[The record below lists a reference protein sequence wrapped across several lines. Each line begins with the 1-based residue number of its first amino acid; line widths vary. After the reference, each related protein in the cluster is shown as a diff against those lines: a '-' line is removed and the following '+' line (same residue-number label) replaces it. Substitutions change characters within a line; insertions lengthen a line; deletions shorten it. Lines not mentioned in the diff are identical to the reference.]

1 MKNITSYNLR
11 ALFAVCLLFS
21 CYCSFG
27 QILTGFNDD
36 FSTPNAANYTIVNG
50 SISSSTVWNMSRSG
64 ADFGSAISGGRLTLT
79 NDGSNGSNANGWVL
93 ASTSSSNF
101 STPYATTLA
110 NNPGPVTWTFNM
122 RQSRTNPAGFTASLF
137 GTFAFGTAFILAG
150 TSGTTNVTGTGYA
163 ITLGN
168 SGTTDPIRLVR
179 YNSGLRTHTVLLSST
194 TAGLTDFGT
203 QYLSVKV
210 VYTPSTNTW
219 QLFVRNDGTT
229 AFTDPNTGTLT
240 AQSSVVNSTYTSSS
254 LPLIGGY
261 FNGSTTAGQTSF
273 FDNVRV
279 TVGVPFIT
287 SIAPTSRIA
296 GTGSF
301 TLTVNGQNFS
311 NSSIIRWNG
320 NNRTTTYVSPTQ
332 LTTIIPASDIITSGT
347 AAITVANGSTVSNS
361 QVFTIDPAGVPNL
374 TTSTSLLNLSNSV
387 IGTAS
392 ASSSYTITGANLTT
406 DPVITAP
413 ANFEISLNNTTFF
426 PSLTLP
432 RTGNNITG
440 QPLTIYVRTTSSAP
454 VGIYNVV
461 VNNTATGAIAKTVN
475 VTATVL
481 NAQPSTLP
489 TGISF
494 SNVTSTTFTVNWTNG
509 NGARRLLLVRQGG
522 AVSAFPLDGQG
533 YSAAAQFGSGSEIGT
548 GNYVVYSGTVN
559 TATVTGLSPSTNYH
573 VSVVEYNGSSGLEN
587 YTAVGLSGNTTTLA
601 TPLGWQIYAA
611 NTVNTITFDATV
623 DGVNNDVFQADG
635 IASVAGVGQ
644 LSSRGWA
651 FNGFSDGA
659 VAFNGTS
666 TEDSDY
672 DRGTS
677 TGGVTENGLYAFE
690 TSPDNFS
697 LGIQSGS
704 GDFTPGTI
712 TLRLQNRTG
721 TTMTSINV
729 GYKVYIYNDQVSSTN
744 FNLSYSANN
753 SSYTSAT
760 TINTTSP
767 TTADETPGWKAY
779 YRVTTIT
786 GLSIANGNDY
796 YLRWESATATG
807 SADFDEFALDDIS
820 VVANPTSVF
829 VPFGG
834 TAESFVLSGNA
845 TQSADLEVLGNL
857 TFNGGKLGIASHTL
871 TTTGTITN
879 TVAGGIRGSASSNL
893 VINGATNKTL
903 SFDQTTVGTT
913 NLLNNLTISTTATNT
928 TIVGNAFAINGTLN
942 IASDQI
948 LTMGA
953 NALTGTLTTATIN
966 GTFQTGNTTA
976 TPLPTGKI
984 WSGSGTV
991 HYNATSP
998 AQTVVAGTYNG
1009 LTVSSTAG
1017 AVAGGALTVNGTLD
1031 LPTANPSATL
1041 GSLSMGSF
1049 QLLMGGNAT
1058 NTGTGDVT
1066 GDVIRNSI
1074 ASNVLYTFGH
1084 KDTSIIFPSIGTLPT
1099 SMGLRIQIGV
1109 AVSWRPSSIQRRYD
1123 FIQAAGSGTKA
1134 IIKAHY
1140 LDTELNGNNEDALV
1154 DWAHIVSPPNTLEQ
1168 GRSNYNTTENWVE
1181 LTNVNVGVFFQ
1192 NTFGLVELTLDEY
1205 EAATLTWN
1213 GSVSDSWSTA
1223 GNWTPNAIPS
1233 NITTIYIPDAATTD
1247 NDPII
1252 NAVTP
1257 IGKVNINEGGI
1268 LNAPAGSQFTVHGD
1282 GGAWINNG
1290 TFAPVANSTVIF
1302 VNLDAT
1308 IAGET
1313 TFSNLTINA
1322 GAGLRPQT
1330 GNIMH
1335 ISGTFSRLGIFS
1347 PGAVENTVDFTG
1359 NGQTIPQ
1366 LTTGLVAY
1374 NNLTISGSGAI
1385 LPTSLGITG
1394 NFTLNNTVDFT
1405 GKTIVMK
1412 GLTPQ
1417 SITGTTA
1424 PSFNNLTIENTN
1436 GNVLLDI
1443 NAAVNGTLTLTSG
1456 QLIVEDKILT
1466 LGTNPVSGSFS
1477 ASTMIVTGT
1486 TGEVRRPFTTTGSYF
1501 FPIGENTTPAYS
1513 PIEVNVTDGTF
1524 SSAYIGVSV
1533 KDGIHPNNNSLQ
1545 NNISRYWN
1553 VSQSGI
1559 TGAVISLN
1567 ATYLPSDASADVSTI
1582 FAAQLSGAFDQDT
1595 NPWMKFFSPLSG
1607 TTLSVAGAILSSG
1620 VTSAFTG
1627 IKGSDFTVQ
1636 LSGFGD
1642 FCEDDEVT
1650 LSIAVSGGDAPYSY
1664 EWSDGLGNMATA
1676 TPPTNTVGT
1685 ENYTVVVKDA
1695 NGFVATDQAD
1705 VTVLTPSL
1713 GGNLSASQN
1722 VCLRTEPGEI
1732 TLTGHTG
1739 SILYWQRSEDPTF
1752 TTGVTNLSN
1761 FTDVLTSE
1769 NAGIILADTYFRAV
1783 ISNGNCG
1790 EVFSGT
1796 TSALIQTTTWDG
1808 TWSNGV
1814 PDGTTNAI
1822 ITDDFT
1828 PSADLLGCSITI
1840 ENGAD
1845 VIIPTGINFTLNG
1858 AVIITDGTFTVE
1870 DDGSLYQTDDSAENE
1885 GTDFTMVRW
1894 TEPMYRYD
1902 FTYWSSPVRGQTLNA
1917 LSPMTLFDK
1926 YFGWNPTNEIWIP
1939 YPQGNHIMEE
1949 GTGYIVRAPQN
1960 YSTDPLMAIP
1970 FEGIFTGTPNNGVI
1984 NVPVIGNGAFNLL
1997 GNPYPSAL
2005 DADEFLQDPA
2015 NSTLEGTIYLWTHN
2029 TPIVETGNQAFSYAS
2044 DDYAVYNLMGGVG
2057 TAAPSET
2064 SPDASNTPNGFIAAG
2079 QGFFIQGVTDGT
2091 ATFNND
2097 MRIGGNNNQFFRSPS
2112 DAERHR
2118 LWCSISNTKGGFKQL
2133 LIGYATNATN
2143 DFDRGWDGTSMANN
2157 PLEFYSFVADKKLSI
2172 QSFALPF
2179 DINYVVPVGYKTNV
2193 NGVHSINF
2201 NQGDGLFQDQD
2212 VYLHDLELDVVHDL
2226 KISNYEF
2233 TTQAGIFD
2241 DRFEILYINSALGNP
2256 NSNIKNNLLIYNQE
2270 NTLFV
2275 KSPLEEISTVR
2286 IIDMQGRVLYTLDE
2300 VNDIQATLKLE
2311 FPNQVLVIS
2320 VTTKNGSEYN
2330 KKIVR

>member
-1 MKNITSYNLR
+1 MKNITSYHLR
-11 ALFAVCLLFS
+11 AFFALCLFFF
-21 CYCSFG
+21 YHFSFG
-27 QILTGFNDD
+27 QTSTVFNDD
-36 FSTPNAANYTIVNG
+36 FSTPNATLYTIANG
-50 SISSSTVWNMSRSG
+50 PISSSTNWTMSRSG
-64 ADFGSAISGGRLTLT
+64 ADFGSAISSGRLYVT

-101 STPYATTLA
+101 STPYATTLV
-110 NNPGPVTWTFNM
+110 NNPGVVTWTFNM
-122 RQSRTNPAGFTASLF
+122 RQSRSNPSGFGSSN
-137 GTFAFGTAFILAG
+137 FGTAFILAG
-150 TSGTTNVTGTGYA
+150 TSGTTNLTGTGYA
-163 ITLGN
+163 VILGN

-179 YNSGLRTHTVLLSST
+179 YNSGIRNYTSLIASST
-194 TAGLTDFGT
+194 SGLTDFGT
-203 QYLSVKV
+203 QYLSIKV
-210 VYTPSTNTW
+210 VYTPSSNTW

-229 AFTDPNTGTLT
+229 AFADPNTGTLT
-240 AQSSVVNSTYTSSS
+240 AQSSVVNSTYTNSS
-254 LPLIGGY
+254 LPLLGSY
-261 FNGSTTAGQTSF
+261 FNGGTTSNQTAL
-273 FDNVRV
+273 FDNIRV

-287 SIAPTSRIA
+287 TIAPTSRVA
-296 GTGSF
+296 GAGSF

-332 LTTIIPASDIITSGT
+332 LTAVIPASDVIASGS
-347 AAITVANGSTVSNS
+347 ALITVANGTTISNS

-374 TTSTSLLNLSNSV
+374 TTSSSSLNLATTV

-392 ASSSYTITGANLTT
+392 ASSSYTITGSNLTT

-413 ANFEISLNNTTFF
+413 SNFEISTNNTNFF
-426 PSLTLP
+426 PSLTLA

-454 VGIYNVV
+454 VGTYNVA
-461 VNNTATGAIAKTVN
+461 VNNTATGATTKAVN
-475 VTATVL
+475 ITATVL
-481 NAQPSTLP
+481 NAQPTTLSSAINF
-489 TGISF
+489 TGI
-494 SNVTSTTFTVNWTNG
+494 TSTSFTANWTSG
-509 NGARRLLLVRQGG
+509 NGVRRLLLIRQGG
-522 AVSAFPLDGQG
+522 AVNAFPVDGQA
-533 YSAAAQFGSGSEIGT
+533 YTASAQFGSGSEIGT
-548 GNYVVYSGTVN
+548 GNFVVFSGTEN
-559 TATVTGLSPSTNYH
+559 TATVTGLSPSTSYH

-587 YTAVGLSGNTTTLA
+587 YTATGLAGNTTTLA
-601 TPLGWQIYAA
+601 TPSGWQIYTA
-611 NTVNTITFDATV
+611 NAVNTITFDTTV
-623 DGVNNDVFQADG
+623 DGVNNGVFQGDG
-635 IASVAGVGQ
+635 VIPIPQVGQ
-644 LSSRGWA
+644 LSSRAWA
-651 FNGFSDGA
+651 FTGFSDGA
-659 VAFNGTS
+659 LAFGGTS
-666 TEDSDY
+666 AEDSDY

-677 TGGVTENGLYAFE
+677 NGGVVENGLYAFE
-690 TSPDNFS
+690 TSSSNFA
-697 LGIQSGS
+697 LGIQSGT
-704 GDFTPGTI
+704 GDFVPGTI

-721 TTMTSINV
+721 ATMTSINV

-744 FNLSYSANN
+744 FNLSYSSNN
-753 SSYTSAT
+753 TSYTAAT
-760 TINTTSP
+760 TLNTTSP
-767 TTADETPGWKAY
+767 TTADEMPGWKAY

-786 GLSIANGNDY
+786 GISIASGGDF
-796 YLRWESATATG
+796 YLRWESATASG
-807 SADFDEFALDDIS
+807 SADFDEFALDDIA
-820 VVANPTSVF
+820 VVGNPTSVF
-829 VPFGG
+829 VPFNG

-845 TQSADLEVLGNL
+845 TQSADLEVQGNI
-857 TFNGGKLGIASHTL
+857 TFNGGKLAIGSNTF
-871 TTTGTITN
+871 TSSGTITN
-879 TVAGGIRGSASSNL
+879 TVAGGITGSNSSNL
-893 VINGATNKTL
+893 TINGSTNKTL
-903 SFDQTTVGTT
+903 SFDQTMVGTT
-913 NLLNNLTISTTATNT
+913 NLLNNLTIATTSSNTTTAE
-928 TIVGNAFAINGTLN
+928 NAVAINGTLN
-942 IASDQI
+942 VFTDQI
-948 LTMGA
+948 FNMGT
-953 NALTGTLTTATIN
+953 NTLTGTLTAATIN
-966 GTFQTGNTTA
+966 GTLQTSNTSSV
-976 TPLPTGKI
+976 PLPTGKT
-984 WSGSGTV
+984 WSGAGTV
-991 HYNATSP
+991 HYNAASS

-1009 LTVSSTAG
+1009 LTVSSTGG

-1031 LPTANPSATL
+1031 LPSPNPSATL
-1041 GSLSMGSF
+1041 GSLSMGSY
-1049 QLLMGGNAT
+1049 QLVMGGNAT

-1123 FIQAAGSGTKA
+1123 FIQTAGTGTKA

-1140 LDTELNGNNEDALV
+1140 LDSELNGNNEDALV
-1154 DWAHIVSPPNTLEQ
+1154 DWAHIISPPNTLEQ

-1192 NTFGLVELTLDEY
+1192 PTFGQVELTLDEY
-1205 EAATLTWN
+1205 EAETLTWN

-1223 GNWTPNAIPS
+1223 ANWTPNAIPS
-1233 NITTIYIPDAATTD
+1233 NITTIYIPDAATTP

-1252 NAVTP
+1252 NAVTA
-1257 IGKVNINEGGI
+1257 IGKVNINTGGI
-1268 LNAPAGSQFTVHGD
+1268 LNAPAGSQFTIHGA

-1290 TFAPVANSTVIF
+1290 TFAPVASSTVIF
-1302 VNLDAT
+1302 INLDAT

-1313 TFSNLTINA
+1313 TFNNITINA
-1322 GAGLRPQT
+1322 GAGLRPLT

-1335 ISGTFSRLGIFS
+1335 ISGTFNRLGIFS

-1359 NGQTIPQ
+1359 TGQTIPQ
-1366 LTTGLVAY
+1366 LTTGLLSY
-1374 NNLTISGSGAI
+1374 NNLTITGSGAI
-1385 LPTSLGITG
+1385 LPTPLGITG
-1394 NFTLNNTVDFT
+1394 NLTLNNTVDFT
-1405 GKTIVMK
+1405 GNTVLMK
-1412 GLTPQ
+1412 GLVPQ
-1417 SITGTTA
+1417 SIAGTISPT
-1424 PSFNNLTIENTN
+1424 FNNLTIENTN
-1436 GNVLLDI
+1436 GDVTLNI
-1443 NAAVNGTLTLTSG
+1443 NSSINGTLTLNSG
-1456 QLIVEDKILT
+1456 KLIVEDRILT
-1466 LGTNPVSGSFS
+1466 LGSNAVAGSFS
-1477 ASTMIVTGT
+1477 TSAMIVTGT
-1486 TGEVRRPFTTTGSYF
+1486 TGEVRRSFAATGSYF

-1513 PIEVNVTDGTF
+1513 PIEVNVTSGTF

-1533 KDGIHPNNNSLQ
+1533 KDGIHPNNSSLQ
-1545 NNISRYWN
+1545 NNISRYWDVN
-1553 VSQSGI
+1553 QSGI
-1559 TGAVISLN
+1559 TNAVVSLN

-1582 FAAQLSGAFDQDT
+1582 VAAQLSGVFDQDN
-1595 NPWMKFFSPLSG
+1595 NPWMKFLSPLSG
-1607 TTLSVAGAILSSG
+1607 TTLSVAGAILPSG

-1627 IKGSDFTVQ
+1627 IKGGDFTVR
-1636 LSGFGD
+1636 LSGYGD
-1642 FCEDDEVT
+1642 FCEDDNVT
-1650 LSIAVSGGDAPYSY
+1650 LSVAIFGGDPPYTY
-1664 EWSDGLGNMATA
+1664 EWAHGLGNMPTA
-1676 TPPTNTVGT
+1676 TPPTDTVGT
-1685 ENYTVVVKDA
+1685 ETYFVIVTDA
-1695 NGFVATDQAD
+1695 NGIQAADQAD

-1713 GGNLSASQN
+1713 GGSLSASQN
-1722 VCLRTEPGEI
+1722 VCLRTEPAEI

-1752 TTGVTNLSN
+1752 ATGVTNLSN

-1796 TSALIQTTTWDG
+1796 TSALIQSTTWNG

-1814 PDGTTNAI
+1814 PDGTTNVV

-1828 PSADLLGCSITI
+1828 PSADLIGCSVVV

-1845 VIIPTGINFTLNG
+1845 VTIPAGINFTLNG

-1870 DDGSLYQTDDSAENE
+1870 DDASLYQTNNSSQNE
-1885 GTDFTMVRW
+1885 GSNFSMKRW
-1894 TEPMYRYD
+1894 TEPIYRYD

-1917 LSPMTLFDK
+1917 LSPLTLFDK
-1926 YFGWNPTNEIWIP
+1926 YMGWNPNNQVWVT
-1939 YPQGNHIMEE
+1939 YSQGNHVMQE

-1960 YSTDPLMAIP
+1960 YSTDPLVTTS
-1970 FEGIFTGTPNNGVI
+1970 FEGIFNGTPNNGII
-1984 NVPVIGNGAFNLL
+1984 NVPVVGNGSFNLL

-2015 NSTLEGTIYLWTHN
+2015 NSTVEGTIYLWTHN
-2029 TPIVETGNQAFSYAS
+2029 TPIVETGNQLFSYAS

-2097 MRIGGNNNQFFRSPS
+2097 MRVGGNNNQFFRSPS
-2112 DAERHR
+2112 DTEKHR

-2143 DFDRGWDGTSMANN
+2143 DFDRGWDGTSMASN

-2172 QSFALPF
+2172 QSFSLPF
-2179 DINYVVPVGYKTNV
+2179 NNNHVVPVGYKTNV

-2212 VYLHDLELDVVHDL
+2212 VYLHDLELNVVHDV

-2241 DRFEILYINSALGNP
+2241 DRFEILYVNSALGNP
-2256 NSNIKNNLLIYNQE
+2256 NSGITNNLLIYNQE

-2286 IIDMQGRVLYTLDE
+2286 IIDMQGRILFTLDE

-2311 FPNQVLVIS
+2311 LPNQVLVVS

>member
-1 MKNITSYNLR
+1 MKKVISYHLR
-11 ALFAVCLLFS
+11 AYIAIGLFFLYHF
-21 CYCSFG
+21 SFG
-27 QILTGFNDD
+27 QTSTVFNDD
-36 FSTPNAANYTIVNG
+36 FSTPNATNYTIANG
-50 SISSSTVWNMSRSG
+50 PVSSSTVWNMTRSG
-64 ADFGSAISGGRLTLT
+64 ADFGSAIGGGLLYLT
-79 NDGSNGSNANGWVL
+79 NDGSSASNANGWLL

-101 STPYATTLA
+101 TTPYATTLA
-110 NNPGPVTWTFNM
+110 SNPGPVTWTFNM
-122 RQSRTNPAGFTASLF
+122 RQSRTNPGGFTSSFF
-137 GTFAFGTAFILAG
+137 GTFAYGTAFILAG
-150 TSGTTNVTGTGYA
+150 TNGTTNVTGTGYA
-163 ITLGN
+163 IILGN
-168 SGTTDPIRLVR
+168 SGSTDPIRLVR
-179 YNSGLRTHTVLLSST
+179 YNSGLRTHTVLLSSS

-203 QYLSVKV
+203 QYLSIKV

-240 AQSSVVNSTYTSSS
+240 AQSSVVNTTYTNTS
-254 LPLIGGY
+254 LPLLGGY
-261 FNGSTTAGQTSF
+261 FNGSTAAGQTSL

-279 TVGVPFIT
+279 TVGVPFTT

-296 GTGSF
+296 GSGSF

-311 NSSIIRWNG
+311 NASVIRWNG
-320 NNRTTTYVSPTQ
+320 NNRTTTYISPTQ
-332 LTTIIPASDIITSGT
+332 LTTVIPASDIITSGT
-347 AAITVANGSTVSNS
+347 ASVTVANGTTISNA

-392 ASSSYTITGANLTT
+392 ASSSYTITGVNLTA

-432 RTGNNITG
+432 RTGNTITG
-440 QPLTIYVRTTSSAP
+440 QPLTIYVRTASSAP

-461 VNNTATGAIAKTVN
+461 VNNTATGATTKTVN
-475 VTATVL
+475 LNATVL
-481 NAQPSTLP
+481 NAQPATLSSAINF
-489 TGISF
+489 TG
-494 SNVTSTTFTVNWTNG
+494 VTSTSFTVNWTNG
-509 NGARRLLLVRQGG
+509 TGVRRLLLVRQGG
-522 AVSAFPLDGQG
+522 AVNAFPTDGQG
-533 YSAAAQFGSGSEIGT
+533 YTASAQFGSGSEIGT
-548 GNYVVYSGTVN
+548 GNFVVYSGTGN

-587 YTAVGLSGNTTTLA
+587 YTATGLAGNTTTLA
-601 TPLGWQIYAA
+601 TPLGWQIYTA
-611 NTVNTITFDATV
+611 NAVNTITFDATV

-635 IASVAGVGQ
+635 VAPVAGVGQ

-651 FNGFSDGA
+651 FTGFSDGA

-666 TEDSDY
+666 PEDSDY
-672 DRGTS
+672 DQGSS
-677 TGGVTENGLYAFE
+677 TGGVAENGLYAFE
-690 TSPDNFS
+690 TSPNNFA

-721 TTMTSINV
+721 VTMNSINV

-753 SSYTSAT
+753 TTYTNAT
-760 TINTTSP
+760 TLNTTSP

-786 GLSIANGNDY
+786 GISIASGSDY
-796 YLRWESATATG
+796 YLRWESATASG
-807 SADFDEFALDDIS
+807 STDFDEFALDDIS

-829 VPFGG
+829 APFGG

-845 TQSADLEVLGNL
+845 TQSSDLEVLGNL

-871 TTTGTITN
+871 TASGTIIN
-879 TVAGGIRGSASSNL
+879 TVVGGIRGSAASNL

-928 TIVGNAFAINGTLN
+928 TTVGNAVAVNGTLT

-948 LTMGA
+948 LTMGT

-966 GTFQTGNTTA
+966 GTLQTSNTAT
-976 TPLPTGKI
+976 TPLPVGKT
-984 WSGSGTV
+984 WSGTGTV
-991 HYNATSP
+991 HYNAASSP
-998 AQTVVAGTYNG
+998 QTVVSGTYNG
-1009 LTVSSTAG
+1009 LTVSSTGG
-1017 AVAGGALTVNGTLD
+1017 AVAGGALTVNGILD
-1031 LPTANPSATL
+1031 LPSANPSATV

-1066 GDVIRNSI
+1066 GDVIRNNI
-1074 ASNVLYTFGH
+1074 TSNVLYTFGH
-1084 KDTSIIFPSIGTLPT
+1084 QDTSIIFPSIGTLPT

-1109 AVSWRPSSIQRRYD
+1109 AVSWRPSPILRKYD
-1123 FIQAAGSGTKA
+1123 FIQSGGSGTKA

-1140 LDTELNGNNEDALV
+1140 LDSELNGNNENELV
-1154 DWAHIVSPPNTLEQ
+1154 DWAYIVSTTTTLEQ

-1192 NTFGLVELTLDEY
+1192 PTFGQVELTLDEY

-1223 GNWTPNAIPS
+1223 ANWTPNAIPS
-1233 NITTIYIPDAATTD
+1233 NITTIYIPDAATTL

-1252 NAVTP
+1252 NAVTA
-1257 IGKVNINEGGI
+1257 IGKVNIDTGGI
-1268 LNAPAGSQFTVHGD
+1268 LNAPAGSQFTVHGS

-1290 TFAPVANSTVIF
+1290 TFVPVANSNVTFI
-1302 VNLDAT
+1302 NLDAT

-1313 TFSNLTINA
+1313 TFNNITIDT

-1335 ISGTFSRLGIFS
+1335 ISGIFNRIGIFS

-1359 NGQTIPQ
+1359 TGQTIPQ
-1366 LTTGLVAY
+1366 LTTGLLAY

-1424 PSFNNLTIENTN
+1424 PIFNNLTIENTN
-1436 GNVLLDI
+1436 GNVLLDV
-1443 NAAVNGTLTLTSG
+1443 NATVNGTLTLTSG

-1466 LGTNPVSGSFS
+1466 LGVNPVAGSFN
-1477 ASTMIVTGT
+1477 ASTMIATGT
-1486 TGEVRRPFTTTGSYF
+1486 TGEVRRPFTATGSYF

-1513 PIEVNVTDGTF
+1513 PIEVNVTSGTF
-1524 SSAYIGVSV
+1524 SSANISVSV
-1533 KDGIHPNNNSLQ
+1533 KDGIHPNNSSVQ
-1545 NNISRYWN
+1545 NNLSRYWN
-1553 VSQSGI
+1553 VNQSGI
-1559 TGAVISLN
+1559 TDAIVSIN

-1582 FAAQLSGAFDQDT
+1582 AAGQLSGVFNQDT
-1595 NPWMKFFSPLSG
+1595 NPWLKFDPLSG
-1607 TTLSVAGAILSSG
+1607 TTLAITGATLQAG

-1627 IKGSDFTVQ
+1627 IKGGDFTVL
-1636 LSGFGD
+1636 LSGYGD
-1642 FCEDDEVT
+1642 FCEDDDVT
-1650 LSIAVSGGDAPYSY
+1650 LSVVISGGDAPFTY

-1676 TPPTNTVGT
+1676 IPPTGTVGT
-1685 ENYTVVVKDA
+1685 ETYFVIVTDA
-1695 NGFVATDQAD
+1695 NGIQAADQAD

-1713 GGNLSASQN
+1713 GGSLSASQN
-1722 VCLRTEPGEI
+1722 VCLRTEPAEI

-1739 SILYWQRSEDPTF
+1739 NILYWQRSEDPTF

-1769 NAGIILADTYFRAV
+1769 NAGIILANTYFRAV

-1796 TSALIQTTTWDG
+1796 TSALIQTTTWNG

-1814 PDGTTNAI
+1814 PDGTTNVI
-1822 ITDDFT
+1822 ITNDFT

-1845 VIIPTGINFTLNG
+1845 VTIPTGINFTLNG

-1870 DDGSLYQTDDSAENE
+1870 DDGSLYQTDDSSENS
-1885 GTDFTMVRW
+1885 GTNFTMKRW

-1917 LSPMTLFDK
+1917 LSPLTLFDK

-1939 YPQGNHIMEE
+1939 YPQGNHTMQE

-1970 FEGIFTGTPNNGVI
+1970 FEGIFNGTPNNGVI
-1984 NVPVIGNGAFNLL
+1984 NVPVVGNGAYNLL

-2029 TPIVETGNQAFSYAS
+2029 TPIVETGNLSFSYS
-2044 DDYAVYNLMGGVG
+2044 TDDYAVYNLMGGVG
-2057 TAAPSET
+2057 TMAAPSET
-2064 SPDASNTPNGFIAAG
+2064 TPDSSNIPNGFIAAG
-2079 QGFFIQGVTDGT
+2079 QAFFIEGITDGT

-2097 MRIGGNNNQFFRSPS
+2097 MRLGGNNNQFFRSPT
-2112 DAERHR
+2112 EIEKHR
-2118 LWCSISNTKGGFKQL
+2118 LWVNISNTKGGFKQL

-2143 DFDRGWDGTSMANN
+2143 GFDRGWDGTNMASSQ
-2157 PLEFYSFVADKKLSI
+2157 LDFYSFVEDKKLSI

-2179 DINYVVPVGYKTNV
+2179 DVNQVIPVGYKTEIV
-2193 NGVHSINF
+2193 GIHSINF
-2201 NQGDGLFQDQD
+2201 NYNDGFLQDQD
-2212 VYLHDLELDVVHDL
+2212 VYLHDIELELYHNL
-2226 KISNYEF
+2226 KASNYEF
-2233 TTQAGIFD
+2233 TTEAGTFD
-2241 DRFEILYINSALGNP
+2241 ERFEIVYFDATLGNP
-2256 NSNIKNNLLIYNQE
+2256 DQQNGKRIMVYTQEKTLL
-2270 NTLFV
+2270 V
-2275 KSPLEEISTVR
+2275 KSPIEEISSVK
-2286 IIDMQGRVLYTLDE
+2286 IIDMQGRVIHVLENINSHD
-2300 VNDIQATLKLE
+2300 ATLELDL
-2311 FPNQVLVIS
+2311 PNQVLVVS
-2320 VTTKNGSEYN
+2320 VETTNGSVYN
-2330 KKIVR
+2330 KKIIH